1 MSHGTRNVLSV
12 LGVRPSW
19 LVNSLPRRMKNL
31 IVSSVLGIYMPR
43 NALDALNLSQVLEAV
58 SMSPSKISI
67 GITAALIAPVAHV
80 PWLGK
85 DLFQIMRTFCV
96 VTATVTYKLLGS
108 ASYICTSVYPIIC
121 QEST

>member
-80 PWLGK
+80 PW
-85 DLFQIMRTFCV
+85 
-96 VTATVTYKLLGS
+96 
-108 ASYICTSVYPIIC
+108 
-121 QEST
+121 